1 MRRCGVR
8 AGVLDGGQ
16 FDLIALTARVPV
28 VAGDHGGKAARQV
41 KVLKRRAFRRAVWL
55 TAQTRDEVEAVRRYG
70 ARAELLPNP
79 VDINFYHPR

>member
-8 AGVLDGGQ
+8 AGVLDSK

-41 KVLKRRAFRRAVWL
+41 KVLETGVPPSGLVDRGNTRR
-55 TAQTRDEVEAVRRYG
+55 G
-70 ARAELLPNP
+70 
-79 VDINFYHPR
+79 